1 MTNLSDDDNE
11 AVLRA
16 VPSKTNKILFTA
28 IAKLYI
34 AYPNP
39 RRWTF
44 TGLQGAAVLAEDLVG
59 HTFWLKMVDISVGPS
74 AAGLMVIQPDILKD
88 STPLYS

>member
-1 MTNLSDDDNE
+1 MTNISDDDNE

-28 IAKLYI
+28 IARLYI

-39 RRWTF
+39 RRWTYS
-44 TGLQGAAVLAEDLVG
+44 GLQGAVVLVEDLVG
-59 HTFWLKMVDISVGPS
+59 HTFWLKMVDISVGLS
-74 AAGLMVIQPDILKD
+74 ALRDRV
-88 STPLYS
+88 